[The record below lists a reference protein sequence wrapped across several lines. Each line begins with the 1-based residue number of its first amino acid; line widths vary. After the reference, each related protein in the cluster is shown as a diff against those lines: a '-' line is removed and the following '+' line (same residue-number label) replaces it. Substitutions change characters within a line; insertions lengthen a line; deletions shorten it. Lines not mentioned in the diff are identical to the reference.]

1 MRVLLSWIV
10 TVLAAFLVSAC
21 SDAEHPDFV
30 HYEYRYMNGDFVGQY
45 KDFPEGPERSNWKCY
60 DGKSK
65 HTFDCTFVRSGW
77 DQFQY
82 IFRTK
87 APS

>member
-1 MRVLLSWIV
+1 MHVRLFRIL
-10 TVLAAFLVSAC
+10 TVGGWLLVSAC
-21 SDAEHPDFV
+21 SDCDHLNFV
-30 HYEYRYMNGDFVGQY
+30 IYEYRYINGAFVGQY
-45 KDFPEGPERSNWKCY
+45 KDFLEGAERANWKCY

-65 HTFDCTFVRSGW
+65 HTFDCTFARGGW

-82 IFRTK
+82 IYRTK